1 MEVHLT
7 PQQEAFLEQNVRAGR
22 FNSKQEA
29 IGRAVDLLEEHERA
43 MEELRAAVDEGD
55 EDFAQ
60 HHYAEYT
67 DETLPQL
74 AGELKRE
81 ARVPRSAASDVPH

>member
-22 FNSKQEA
+22 FHSKQEA
-29 IGRAVDLLEEHERA
+29 IAWAVDRLQDHERA
-43 MEELRAAVDEGD
+43 MEELRAAVDQGD

-60 HHYAEYT
+60 HRYAEYT
-67 DETLPQL
+67 HETLPQL
-74 AGELKRE
+74 AEELKRE
-81 ARVPRSAASDVPH
+81 ARALRSAASDVPR